1 MPVRRPLAR
10 FAFPS
15 LALTGALVAAALA
28 PAQEPRPAT
37 TITAPPTKPD
47 KAPFVFEAGD
57 LALDQLITRCANYL
71 QRNILF
77 EENDLM
83 RQGGGGRKPR
93 GGAAAAESAPQM
105 LTVSLQQPVVT
116 DRDGCE
122 DLLSGFLWSFGLTI
136 VPIDEGKG
144 VYEVISLTGQRAR
157 EVSMRA
163 VQRTPAQVLAR
174 PTQRQWVTVVY
185 TLQHTN
191 AMIATNALR
200 PFFSSNS
207 GNGSPV
213 LVLGNLGNSAAI
225 VLTGPQDQVA
235 SALTLLQ
242 RGDVAETPEAVPE
255 LAARVEALAKQN
267 EALQRRLAELEQKL
281 GAAGNR

>member
-1 MPVRRPLAR
+1 MPARRPFAR

-15 LALTGALVAAALA
+15 LALAAALA
-28 PAQEPRPAT
+28 AAPLAHAQEPRPAT
-37 TITAPPTKPD
+37 TTTAPTSKHD

-57 LALDQLITRCANYL
+57 IGLDQLITRCASYL

-77 EENDLM
+77 EEGDLM
-83 RQGGGGRKPR
+83 RQGGSGRKPR
-93 GGAAAAESAPQM
+93 GGAAAAEQAPQM

-200 PFFSSNS
+200 PFFA
-207 GNGSPV
+207 GNGGSGGQS

-242 RGDVAETPEAVPE
+242 RGDVAESPEAVPE

-281 GAAGNR
+281 GAAGTR